1 MGRRYGIIGR
11 PLGHSF
17 SPRYFGDKF
26 RREGID
32 ARYDRFELQDI
43 DEVGRL
49 LEEHPDLVGFNVT
62 IPYKQQIIPLLS
74 ALSPEAAA
82 IGAVNCVRVERLADG
97 SPRLTGYNTDARG
110 FRQSLLEFIPDL
122 TPVPGQE
129 GQATEEN
136 NPVCLTGRTARSNRF
151 PHLDSETGLE
161 VLPGNDIDGQLPPGS
176 PSPPHPT
183 PNPAGITGA
192 LVLGNGGAARAVR
205 YVLETLGIPHLT
217 VSRHPRGEGEIGYPD
232 IDGALLDSH
241 PLLVNTTPLGMSPNT
256 GTCPDLPYA
265 LLGPRHYLHDLVY
278 NPEITEFLLRGAHQG
293 AHVRNGLRML
303 YLQADES
310 WRIWTSAPLR
320 QEISE

>member
-49 LEEHPDLVGFNVT
+49 LEEHPDLAGFNVT

-82 IGAVNCVRVERLADG
+82 IGAVNCVRVERPADG
-97 SPRLTGYNTDARG
+97 RPRLTGYNTDARG
-110 FRQSLLEFIPDL
+110 FRQSLLEFIPGL
-122 TPVPGQE
+122 APTLGQE
-129 GQATEEN
+129 GQNAKGGVPEW
-136 NPVCLTGRTARSNRF
+136 
-151 PHLDSETGLE
+151 
-161 VLPGNDIDGQLPPGS
+161 PGKKQAS
-176 PSPPHPT
+176 PSFSSSI
-183 PNPAGITGA
+183 GISGA

-256 GTCPDLPYA
+256 GSCPDLPYA

-278 NPEITEFLLRGAHQG
+278 NPEMTEFLLRGARQG

-310 WRIWTSAPLR
+310 WRIWTSAP
-320 QEISE
+320 EIR